1 MEILGRSSRFLSRL
15 FDYLV
20 GLLIILIILYSSFSL
35 YSSYMLYRG
44 AYVSDKLL
52 SLKPEPSQGPVE
64 KPTFEGLKSINEDVI
79 AWITVDNTNIDH
91 PVLQGENNFEYVNKD
106 VYGNFAFEGAIFLD
120 TRNKPNFEDGYSLLY
135 GHHMEHGA
143 MFGDLQLFL
152 EKDFFEKNKT
162 GSLITEEATYHIDFF
177 AVIQAD
183 GYDQKVFDP
192 THVVDSKSKKE
203 FLAYIEEKKV
213 HSRKIDMSEDEKLIG
228 LSTCTSV
235 QTNGRTILY
244 GVLRKE
250 P

>member
-1 MEILGRSSRFLSRL
+1 MELLGRSSRFLNKVL
-15 FDYLV
+15 DYLV
-20 GLLIILIILYSSFSL
+20 GLLIILIILYSSYSL

-52 SLKPEPSQGPVE
+52 SLKPEPNQVAGQ
-64 KPTFEGLKSINEDVI
+64 KPTFEGLKSINKDVI
-79 AWITVDNTNIDH
+79 AWVTVDNTNIDH
-91 PVLQGENNFEYVNKD
+91 PVLQGKDNLEYINKD

-120 TRNKPNFEDGYSLLY
+120 TRNRPNFEDRYSLLY

-162 GSLITEEATYHIDFF
+162 GTLITQDATYHIDFF

-192 THVVDSKSKKE
+192 THVASNADKND
-203 FLAYIEEKKV
+203 FLKYIEKMKV
-213 HSRKIDMSEDEKLIG
+213 HSRDMEILEDDNLIG
-228 LSTCTSV
+228 LSTCTST

-244 GVLRKE
+244 GVLRKK